1 MEPQVARTLYR
12 GLLRAS
18 NRLSRTA
25 ERLYPICGDDTITS
39 MPAPVTRC
47 SAGLANLRASVQEW
61 RRDLG
66 ISLPRSD
73 GNGSLLDAPQVHV
86 KAMIRHAF
94 RVEGVGVGVRGQVE
108 DPLLQSLRA
117 LRAIGLAC
125 RKLDDSRRLQLFA
138 QESCVSEAF
147 SILEVEEGVDTAS
160 AAFSK
165 DDYPTADIINRPLCE
180 YGLCLLSSMGNNGV
194 TATLAH
200 GQSDRVWVNTMVAV
214 LWLTVAQRQTSQVSA
229 C

>member
-25 ERLYPICGDDTITS
+25 ERLYPIHGDDTITRMS
-39 MPAPVTRC
+39 APVTRC

-61 RRDLG
+61 SRDLV
-66 ISLPRSD
+66 ISLPQSE
-73 GNGSLLDAPQVHV
+73 GNGSLLDAPQVYV

-94 RVEGVGVGVRGQVE
+94 RIEGDGFGGSGGRQGE

-138 QESCVSEAF
+138 QESCVTEAF

-165 DDYPTADIINRPLCE
+165 DDHATADIINRPLCE
-180 YGLCLLSSMGNNGV
+180 YGLCLLSSMGNNSS
-194 TATLAH
+194 TASEIHMELKGFLDGMA
-200 GQSDRVWVNTMVAV
+200 
-214 LWLTVAQRQTSQVSA
+214 
-229 C
+229 